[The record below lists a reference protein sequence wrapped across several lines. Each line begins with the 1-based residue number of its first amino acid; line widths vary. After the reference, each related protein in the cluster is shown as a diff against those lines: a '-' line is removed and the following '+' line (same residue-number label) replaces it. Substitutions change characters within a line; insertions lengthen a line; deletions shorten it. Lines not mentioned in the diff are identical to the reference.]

1 MIRWIRCKCI
11 CSFLLTRMSKLL
23 SEMLTR
29 KKVLV
34 VWSNRFIGT
43 IYFVY
48 NFIYHFLYCLFLQC
62 MHILILFSCVFL
74 CFFVFNAGDKKLIIY
89 IFYSWHLSQNEM
101 AFLKLIF
108 LFFLIRLVIFCFHFP
123 NVVCFLKYSCFSCE
137 ICFSL
142 KILYFS
148 LNSYLFLN

>member
-89 IFYSWHLSQNEM
+89 IFSYFWHLSQNEM

-108 LFFLIRLVIFCFHFP
+108 LFFYFLSDWLSFVFTFQMLYVFWSTHVSLAKYVFPWKFCIF
-123 NVVCFLKYSCFSCE
+123 L
-137 ICFSL
+137 
-142 KILYFS
+142 
-148 LNSYLFLN
+148 